1 MKTDELAQVALSEL
15 TAGGALLAFLF
26 LAGSWVVP
34 YLLN

>member
-1 MKTDELAQVALSEL
+1 MKLDEIGQIALSHI

-26 LAGSWVVP
+26 LAGSWVAP